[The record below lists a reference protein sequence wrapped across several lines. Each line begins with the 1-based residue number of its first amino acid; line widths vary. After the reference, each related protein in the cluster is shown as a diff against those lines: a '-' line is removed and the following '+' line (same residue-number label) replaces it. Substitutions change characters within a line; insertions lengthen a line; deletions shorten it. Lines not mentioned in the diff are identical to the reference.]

1 MSQQDNKEMAKYFY
15 RASTADFKK
24 IPGSPVAY
32 WVGSAVLAHF
42 AKDKKLED
50 ISKPKQ
56 GATTSDNNRFLRL
69 WHEISQGGF
78 GVGFNSLKLASDSNR
93 KWFPYNK
100 GGDFRRWYGNQ
111 EFVINYKNDGEE
123 IKSFH
128 DELNKTS
135 PGGRLK
141 NQDCYFKA
149 CVSWSKISSG
159 TFAVRYFPEGF
170 IFDVAGSAVFFSSSK
185 EDLYFSGLLNSI
197 FVKYVLGALSPTLN
211 YEAEHLCKIPVLI
224 DDKDVELVL
233 SLVEQLVMYSRNDW
247 DSFEVSW
254 GFSSLALLD
263 SYNSSSSLNS
273 SYHVLRNKWLK
284 NTLEMQRL
292 EEENNRLF
300 IDAYGLQDELTPD
313 VPLSEITLTCNPHY
327 RYGGNLTDEEREARL
342 QSDTLTELVSY
353 AIGCMMGRYSLD
365 REGLVYAHAGN
376 VGFKELVAEGA
387 YASFAADDDGILPLT
402 SEHWFDDDVA
412 ARIEEFVRTVW
423 GADTLEENLQFIADS
438 LCLYAIKP
446 LKKGGE
452 TARETI
458 RRYLSTQFFKDHL
471 KTYKKRPIYWLFSSG
486 REKAFECLVY
496 LHRYNEATLPRMRT
510 EYVTPL
516 LGQMASRIERLRLQ
530 KADASTAEAKR
541 LDKQIDGLTK
551 QLAELRAFDD
561 QLKHHADMK
570 ITLDLDDGVKVN
582 YGKFGT
588 LLSDVKAITGDKGE

>member
-1 MSQQDNKEMAKYFY
+1 MMSQQDNKEMAKYFY
-15 RASTADFKK
+15 RASAADFSK
-24 IPGSPVAY
+24 IPGCSIAY
-32 WVGSAVLAHF
+32 WAGENFLDAFSKLDRLETRAVKGL
-42 AKDKKLED
+42 DTNGNIE
-50 ISKPKQ
+50 I
-56 GATTSDNNRFLRL
+56 FLR
-69 WHEISQGGF
+69 
-78 GVGFNSLKLASDSNR
+78 R
-93 KWFPYNK
+93 WFEVSSEEFEPLEYGSKHWYPIAK
-100 GGDFRRWYGNQ
+100 GGDFRKWYGNN
-111 EFVINYKNDGEE
+111 EFCLNYQFDGCA
-123 IKSFH
+123 
-128 DELNKTS
+128 
-135 PGGRLK
+135 LK
-141 NQDCYFKA
+141 NNKANLRNAHQYFQEGL
-149 CVSWSKISSG
+149 SWTVVSSG
-159 TFAVRYFPEGF
+159 GFAVRYMPVGYLFDQGGSC
-170 IFDVAGSAVFFSSSK
+170 IFLEESDKYSLFDIVGT
-185 EDLYFSGLLNSI
+185 LNSV
-197 FVKYVLGALSPTLN
+197 FVNRVAKLLCPTINFTTGDVRKFPIIKDDRVADIARECIKLS
-211 YEAEHLCKIPVLI
+211 K
-224 DDKDVELVL
+224 
-233 SLVEQLVMYSRNDW
+233 NDW
-247 DSFEVSW
+247 DFTEVSW
-254 GFSSLALLD
+254 DFTYQLLLNPEYLQPTINA
-263 SYNSSSSLNS
+263 SYQK
-273 SYHVLRNKWLK
+273 LRTHWHET
-284 NTLEMQRL
+284 TLEMQRL
-292 EEENNRLF
+292 EEENNRIF
-300 IDAYGLQDELTPD
+300 IDAYGLQDELTPE

-342 QSDTLTELVSY
+342 QSDTIAELVSY

-376 VGFKELVAEGA
+376 VGFNDLVAEGA
-387 YASFAADDDGILPLT
+387 YQSFAADGDGILPLT
-402 SEHWFDDDVA
+402 SEHWFEDDIA

-446 LKKGGE
+446 PKKGGE
-452 TARETI
+452 TSRETI

-486 REKAFECLVY
+486 KEKAFECLVY

>member
-1 MSQQDNKEMAKYFY
+1 MSQQENREMAKHFY
-15 RASTADFKK
+15 RASAADFKK
-24 IPGSPVAY
+24 IPGFPVVYWLNGKFVEVFEGSPIGKVEGINAA
-32 WVGSAVLAHF
+32 VGLFTCNNNVFMRAWQEVSLSKIDLNANVSSRFL
-42 AKDKKLED
+42 DKK
-50 ISKPKQ
+50 
-56 GATTSDNNRFLRL
+56 
-69 WHEISQGGF
+69 W
-78 GVGFNSLKLASDSNR
+78 V
-93 KWFPYNK
+93 PYNK
-100 GGDFRRWYGNQ
+100 GGAFRRWFGNL
-111 EFVINYKNDGEE
+111 EYIVNYFDNGRLIREYRNSAGQSYSLPGEMNYFNE
-123 IKSFH
+123 GITWTDLTSGSLSVRYMPSGCIYDVSGHAATFTLR
-128 DELNKTS
+128 DELYKLLGYCNTK
-135 PGGRLK
+135 
-141 NQDCYFKA
+141 F
-149 CVSWSKISSG
+149 VE
-159 TFAVRYFPEGF
+159 V
-170 IFDVAGSAVFFSSSK
+170 SSK
-185 EDLYFSGLLNSI
+185 VLNTTFHFQVGDFKKLPYPS
-197 FVKYVLGALSPTLN
+197 KL
-211 YEAEHLCKIPVLI
+211 
-224 DDKDVELVL
+224 
-233 SLVEQLVMYSRNDW
+233 
-247 DSFEVSW
+247 
-254 GFSSLALLD
+254 GFSSKILVEKLISISAYD
-263 SYNSSSSLNS
+263 WNSFEISWMFDNLPLINS
-273 SYHVLRNKWLK
+273 SYFQSNLSSNYQNVRSQWLK
-284 NTLEMQRL
+284 TSLEMQRL

-300 IDAYGLQDELTPD
+300 IEAYGLQDELTPD

-327 RYGGNLTDEEREARL
+327 RYGGNLSDEEREARL
-342 QSDTLTELVSY
+342 QSDTIAELVSY

-376 VGFKELVAEGA
+376 VGFNDLVAEGA
-387 YASFAADDDGILPLT
+387 YKTFAADGDGILPLT
-402 SEHWFDDDVA
+402 SEHWFEDDIA

-446 LKKGGE
+446 PKKGGE
-452 TARETI
+452 TSRETI

-486 REKAFECLVY
+486 KEKAFECLVY

-530 KADASTAEAKR
+530 KSDASTAEAKR

>member
-1 MSQQDNKEMAKYFY
+1 MSQQDNQEMAKYFY
-15 RASTADFKK
+15 RASAVDFGK

-32 WVGSAVLAHF
+32 WMSKSGVMVFEKHPL
-42 AKDKKLED
+42 LEQVA
-50 ISKPKQ
+50 IVKT
-56 GATTSDNNRFLRL
+56 GMTTADNDRFLRL
-69 WHEISQGGF
+69 WFEVSSKSIGLNIK
-78 GVGFNSLKLASDSNR
+78 NSVDALKSAK

-100 GGDFRRWYGNQ
+100 GGGFRKWSGLN
-111 EFVINYKNDGEE
+111 ENLINWWGDGIE
-123 IKSFH
+123 IKQNV
-128 DELNKTS
+128 DENGKRKAS
-135 PGGRLK
+135 VRAEEY
-141 NQDCYFKA
+141 YFKPSITYSSVTSSSFSA
-149 CVSWSKISSG
+149 RLSDSGYLFDSGGSSVFPNFNSDMMILIGVLCSKI
-159 TFAVRYFPEGF
+159 PGF
-170 IFDVAGSAVFFSSSK
+170 FLSVYNETINFQPGDVARIPILSSSEK
-185 EDLYFSGLLNSI
+185 
-197 FVKYVLGALSPTLN
+197 ALDIKLAVTSCLQHSK
-211 YEAEHLCKIPVLI
+211 A
-224 DDKDVELVL
+224 
-233 SLVEQLVMYSRNDW
+233 DW
-247 DSFEVSW
+247 DHFETSW
-254 GFSSLALLD
+254 DFKVFSLLRSD
-263 SYNSSSSLNS
+263 FSQLTIDKCFQSIRLSSEN
-273 SYHVLRNKWLK
+273 V
-284 NTLEMQRL
+284 TLEMQRL

-300 IDAYGLQDELTPD
+300 IDAYGLQDELTPE

-387 YASFAADDDGILPLT
+387 YTTFAADDDGILPLT
-402 SEHWFDDDVA
+402 SEHWFADDVA
-412 ARIEEFVRTVW
+412 ARIEAFVRTVW

-438 LCLYAIKP
+438 LCLYAIKSV
-446 LKKGGE
+446 KKGGE

-486 REKAFECLVY
+486 KEKAFECLVY

-541 LDKQIDGLTK
+541 LDKEIDSLTK